1 MRTFY
6 EPPIRA
12 LFTADLLGKMPP
24 DLRAQLGEV
33 QLEMPA
39 EFRADLGVDPAQVI
53 GAAAF
58 NTGQVILP
66 LRTVRW
72 LAEYCGAA
80 AYFQRDRC
88 PNWLMALLVYDGLL
102 AARRAGS
109 NRPPGPLA
117 AFGLDRSIYQD
128 PFVDN
133 VSSKLLSSM
142 LFFILAHEL
151 GHIAHH
157 HKVGPSVLADASQK
171 HEREADAYALEIM
184 AQIHL
189 QPLGLALLFGAAAMM
204 EGGQST
210 HPMSGS
216 RARAAAA
223 VVNARSA
230 DFVDRF
236 ETNPITAAQRLKD
249 LSVEV
254 GKAMELADDPQIR
267 NAIARNVSGVSWP
280 PSADMRAFAC
290 QP

>member
-1 MRTFY
+1 
-6 EPPIRA
+6 
-12 LFTADLLGKMPP
+12 
-24 DLRAQLGEV
+24 
-33 QLEMPA
+33 
-39 EFRADLGVDPAQVI
+39 
-53 GAAAF
+53 
-58 NTGQVILP
+58 VILP

-80 AYFQRDRC
+80 AYFERNSC
-88 PNWLMALLVYDGLL
+88 PNWHMALLVYDGLL
-102 AARRAGS
+102 AARQAGS

-117 AFGLDRSIYQD
+117 AFGLDRSIYRD
-128 PFVDN
+128 SFVDN

-142 LFFILAHEL
+142 LFFVLAHEL
-151 GHIAHH
+151 GHIAHQH
-157 HKVGPSVLADASQK
+157 RAGPSVLADDSQK

-216 RARAAAA
+216 RARGAAAI
-223 VVNARSA
+223 VDARSA
-230 DFVDRF
+230 EFVDRF
-236 ETNPITAAQRLKD
+236 QTNPVAAAQRLKS

-254 GKAMELADDPQIR
+254 GKAMALADDPQIR
-267 NAIARNVSGVSWP
+267 NAMARNVSGVSWP